1 VVAIRDAPL
10 RSPGAGGFIMGF
22 WDNAGPAF
30 GGLFGLLVFFG
41 YLAVLVMI
49 IGDLFRDPKLNG
61 WAKAIWLVFLVF
73 VPMLTGLVY
82 LIARGKAMAARGR
95 ERDDRGREY
104 IDDYGATSQYNPN
117 DEILKAQGLLRDG
130 AISQA
135 EYDRIQQASMSE

>member
-1 VVAIRDAPL
+1 
-10 RSPGAGGFIMGF
+10 
-22 WDNAGPAF
+22 
-30 GGLFGLLVFFG
+30 
-41 YLAVLVMI
+41 MI